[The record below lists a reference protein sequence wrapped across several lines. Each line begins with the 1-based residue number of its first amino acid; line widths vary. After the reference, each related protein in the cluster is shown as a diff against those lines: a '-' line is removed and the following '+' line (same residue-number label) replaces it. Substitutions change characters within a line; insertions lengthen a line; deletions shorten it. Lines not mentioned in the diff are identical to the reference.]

1 VIRPVLAG
9 EAIRVACEGGF
20 VRRPAPA
27 DGVEIDVADTVLF
40 LTVEELSEA
49 IDGVHGRRVFSPKKK
64 AKR

>member
-1 VIRPVLAG
+1 VLAG

-27 DGVEIDVADTVLF
+27 DGVEIDVAETVFF
-40 LTVEELSEA
+40 LTVEELREA
-49 IDGVHGRRVFSPKKK
+49 INGVHGRRTFTPKKR